1 MRSHYHQMNVRHTA
15 ALLTLLFFSL
25 AFAGQ
30 PPVVT
35 YPVTYPVNYNGHYL
49 TQREADGL
57 VGFINT
63 IPGINHRVVLIG
75 VHLPRDIEVHTGPR
89 LGDPRGDTLCVQ
101 KRDGRWALIQKSK
114 GSGF

>member
-1 MRSHYHQMNVRHTA
+1 MSATHTA
-15 ALLTLLFFSL
+15 ALLTLLFFSP

-35 YPVTYPVNYNGHYL
+35 YPVTYPVNYDRHYL

-63 IPGINHRVVLIG
+63 IPDINHRVLLIS
-75 VHLPRDIEVHTGPR
+75 VDLPRDIEVHTGPR
-89 LGDPRGDTLCVQ
+89 LGDPRGDTLRIQ
-101 KRDGRWALIQKSK
+101 KRDGRWALIQRSK